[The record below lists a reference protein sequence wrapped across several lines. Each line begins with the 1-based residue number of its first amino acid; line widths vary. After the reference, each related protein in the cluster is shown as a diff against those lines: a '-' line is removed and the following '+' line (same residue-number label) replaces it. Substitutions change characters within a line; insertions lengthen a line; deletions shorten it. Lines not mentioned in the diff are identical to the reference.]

1 VTAAVG
7 FGADRLGVPSSY
19 LFAAIVVGIAF
30 ALLVPGGLE
39 LPRWFFPA
47 GQAVAGVAVG
57 TYLHTS
63 TLSGLGVRWTPVVL
77 VSVGTLGISIGAG
90 VLLARAAPVDRATAS
105 LGMVAGGASGIV
117 AMADD
122 LGADDRL
129 VAFMQYLRLAIV
141 VLVTPLIVGLAFHGH
156 GAGPGSELSGDV
168 LGTVAGWGVTIGV
181 AGAGAV
187 IGTLLRLPAGPFLG
201 PTLLSAVLTLTGVI
215 DDVAVPPLLREV
227 AFAAIGLYIGLRFER
242 ETLRR
247 LGRLLPPV
255 LISMVALIGGCFLL
269 GWVLKLTAGVSL
281 LDGYLATTPGGLY
294 AVLPLAFGSGADAT
308 FVLAVQGLRVL
319 VMVLAA
325 PAVVRLLLRGAQPP
339 ATSRRRNTR

>member
-1 VTAAVG
+1 
-7 FGADRLGVPSSY
+7 
-19 LFAAIVVGIAF
+19 VGIAF
-30 ALLVPGGLE
+30 ALGVPGGLE
-39 LPRWFFPA
+39 LPRWVFPA

-63 TLSGLGVRWTPVVL
+63 TLTGLGARWVPVVL
-77 VSVGTLGISIGAG
+77 VSAATLAITIGAG
-90 VLLARAAPVDRATAS
+90 VLLARTAPVDRATAS

-129 VAFMQYLRLAIV
+129 VAFMQYLRLAVV
-141 VLVTPLIVGLAFHGH
+141 VLATPLVVGIAFHGH
-156 GAGPGSELSGDV
+156 SAGGGSELGGDV
-168 LGTVAGWGVTIGV
+168 LGSAGGWAMTAGV

-187 IGTLLRLPAGPFLG
+187 IGPLLRLPAGTFLG
-201 PTLLSAVLTLTGVI
+201 PTLLSAVLTLTGAI
-215 DDVAVPPLLREV
+215 ENVAVPPLLREL

-247 LGRLLPPV
+247 IGGLIVPV
-255 LISMVALIGGCFLL
+255 LVSMLALIGGCFLL
-269 GWVLKLTAGVSL
+269 GWVLEVTAGVSL
-281 LDGYLATTPGGLY
+281 LDGYLATTPGGLP
-294 AVLPLAFGSGADAT
+294 AVLPLAIGSGADAT
-308 FVLAVQGLRVL
+308 FVLAVQGLRLL

-325 PAVVRLLLRGAQPP
+325 PAVVRLLLRGEAQPP